1 MTTEP
6 LATIDT
12 ELNEQI
18 TDLLRQSDQRF
29 TKGRRALVEALLAGG
44 QPMTIPQVL
53 KADTRLAQ
61 SSAYRNLVVL
71 EAAGV
76 VTRIVTND
84 DFARYELAEHLTHHH
99 HHLICSSCGDVAD
112 FALDDQAEA
121 GLDKALHKIAAAT
134 GFTVEAHRLDLLG
147 VCSDCD

>member
-1 MTTEP
+1 MSTEP

-12 ELNEQI
+12 ELDEQI

-44 QPMTIPQVL
+44 QPMSIPQVL

-71 EAAGV
+71 EDAGA

-84 DFARYELAEHLTHHH
+84 DFARYELAERLTEHH
-99 HHLICSSCGDVAD
+99 HHLICSHCGDVTD
-112 FALDDQAEA
+112 FALGTRTEDA
-121 GLDKALHKIAAAT
+121 LDGALHRIAHDV
-134 GFTVEAHRLDLLG
+134 GFVVESHRLDLIG
-147 VCSDCD
+147 TCADCR

>member
-1 MTTEP
+1 
-6 LATIDT
+6 
-12 ELNEQI
+12 
-18 TDLLRQSDQRF
+18 
-29 TKGRRALVEALLAGG
+29 
-44 QPMTIPQVL
+44 MTIPQVL
-53 KADTRLAQ
+53 EADTRLAQ

-99 HHLICSSCGDVAD
+99 HHLICSSCGDVTD

-121 GLDKALHKIAAAT
+121 GLDEALHKIAAAT
-134 GFTVEAHRLDLLG
+134 GFTVEAHRLDLVG
-147 VCSDCD
+147 VCSDCG

>member
-1 MTTEP
+1 MKTEP

-12 ELNEQI
+12 ELDEQI

-84 DFARYELAEHLTHHH
+84 EFARYELAERLTEHH
-99 HHLICSSCGDVAD
+99 HHLICSHCGDVTD
-112 FALDDQAEA
+112 FALGTRTEDA
-121 GLDKALHKIAAAT
+121 LDGALHRIAHDV
-134 GFTVEAHRLDLLG
+134 GFVVESHRLDLIG
-147 VCSDCD
+147 TCADCR